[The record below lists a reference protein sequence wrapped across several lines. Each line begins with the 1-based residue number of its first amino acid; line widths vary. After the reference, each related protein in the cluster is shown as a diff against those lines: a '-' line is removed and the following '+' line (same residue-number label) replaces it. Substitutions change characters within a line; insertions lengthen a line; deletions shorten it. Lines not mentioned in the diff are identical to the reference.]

1 MKMRLKIVTP
11 EGETYSDDVD
21 MVVLPGVE
29 GEFGVL
35 PQHAPLLTQIKPGE
49 LHVKKGIEDIW
60 MAVGQGFVDVGSD
73 HVSVL
78 TDMAV
83 DEKEIDEAAAKEAI
97 ERAEKAKHDENLN
110 DEEVAAVEAT
120 IERSLAQLHVK
131 LRRRGK

>member
-11 EGETYSDDVD
+11 EGETFSDDVD
-21 MVVLPGVE
+21 MVEMPAVE
-29 GEFGVL
+29 GEIGVL

-49 LHVKKGIEDIW
+49 LHVKKGYEDIW
-60 MAVGQGFVDVGSD
+60 LAVGQGFVDVGPS

-83 DEKEIDEAAAKEAI
+83 PEKEIDEAAAQEAM
-97 ERAEKAKHDENLN
+97 ERAEKAKREEHLN

-131 LRRRGK
+131 RRRRGG

>member
-11 EGETYSDDVD
+11 EGEAYSEDVD
-21 MVVLPGVE
+21 MVVLPAAE
-29 GEFGVL
+29 GEIGVL

-49 LHVKKGIEDIW
+49 MHVKKGYEDIW
-60 MAVGQGFVDVGSD
+60 MAVGGGFVDVGPN

-120 IERSLAQLHVK
+120 IERSIAQLHVK
-131 LRRRGK
+131 LRRRGH

>member
-11 EGETYSDDVD
+11 EGVAYSDDVD
-21 MVVLPGVE
+21 MVVLPATE
-29 GEFGVL
+29 GEIGVL

-49 LHVKKGIEDIW
+49 MHVKKGFEDIW
-60 MAVGQGFVDVGSD
+60 MAVGQGFVDVGPN

-97 ERAEKAKHDENLN
+97 ERAEKAKHDANLN

-120 IERSLAQLHVK
+120 IERSLAQLHV
-131 LRRRGK
+131 RRRRHGL

>member
-11 EGETYSDDVD
+11 EGEAYSEDVD
-21 MVVLPGVE
+21 MVVLPAAE
-29 GEFGVL
+29 GEIGVL

-49 LHVKKGIEDIW
+49 MHVKKGIEDIW
-60 MAVGQGFVDVGSD
+60 LAVGSGFVDVGPD

-83 DEKEIDEAAAKEAI
+83 DEKEIDEAAAREAM

-131 LRRRGK
+131 LRRRGG